1 MNARKLPSGSW
12 RARATAIID
21 GKRVYKSFTADTK
34 EDAEFQAAVW
44 QTKKKRSEKVPDIVR
59 GNRCLYKPQRANF
72 KPSTIAGYISLG
84 EQIKK
89 RFRAVLRV

>member
-34 EDAEFQAAVW
+34 EDA
-44 QTKKKRSEKVPDIVR
+44 SESDSKTDDGDKV
-59 GNRCLYKPQRANF
+59 
-72 KPSTIAGYISLG
+72 
-84 EQIKK
+84 IKVGACVTPHAEILAEIKDDK